1 MDHGLNNGN
10 KTPTFPTATTARNG
24 NGGGRSSYAMGKEA
38 VSMEKLQP

>member
-10 KTPTFPTATTARNG
+10 KTPTFPTARNG